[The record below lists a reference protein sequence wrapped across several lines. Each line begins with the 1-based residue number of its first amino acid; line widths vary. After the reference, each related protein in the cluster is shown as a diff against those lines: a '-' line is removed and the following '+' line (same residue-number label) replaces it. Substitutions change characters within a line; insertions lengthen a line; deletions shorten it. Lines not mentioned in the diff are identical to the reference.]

1 MKRLEALR
9 LPEPLK
15 EHWSTL
21 EAAYRAR
28 APREQ
33 LVLKLLAGLVAVLL
47 AWALIWQPMASWRQ
61 SAMADYQRE
70 ARLLAW
76 IKANEAPLR
85 QRLSAAG
92 RPAVATGGDWSSTVS
107 RTLGSA
113 GLTMKGMT
121 PEGADAVRIVLEN
134 QPFSTAAGWLAS
146 VHQTLGASVANVE
159 ITPGSESGLVNVRAT
174 LRRGG

>member
-1 MKRLEALR
+1 MKKLQELQ
-9 LPEPLK
+9 LPEPLR
-15 EHWSTL
+15 EHW
-21 EAAYRAR
+21 AALQSAYQAR

-33 LVLKLLAGLVAVLL
+33 LVLKILLGVIVLL
-47 AWALIWQPMASWRQ
+47 LLWSILWQPLLNWRD
-61 SAMADYQRE
+61 SAIADYERE

-85 QRLSAAG
+85 QQMAASG

-134 QPFSTAAGWLAS
+134 QPFSTVAGWLAS
-146 VHQTLGASVANVE
+146 VNQTLGASVANVE
-159 ITPGSESGLVNVRAT
+159 ITPGTESGRVNVRAT